1 MTTNKKTTAK
11 TDTPAVAGAA
21 PLPLFY
27 NKPTLLDSAVHS
39 NTGLGKNQTFA
50 FANGANALPVNLVEL
65 PQVAHYY
72 PVAFARDA
80 VATPVA
86 IVGVR
91 DNENLFVN
99 ARGEWTPNTYIPAYI
114 RRYPFILSENPDGS
128 ALSLCIEDA
137 PGVLDPKGEK
147 FFDDKKQPTQMSK
160 NAMEFCRSYHMA
172 AKQTQLFGQALAD
185 SGLLVDRA
193 AELTL
198 ASGQRIS
205 FSGFRIVDEE
215 KFNKLPEKTLAEWRN
230 KGWLAGVYAHLF
242 SGLHWGSIT
251 RLVNERP
258 AAAAPKKK

>member
-1 MTTNKKTTAK
+1 MTTNKKAAAPAPAK
-11 TDTPAVAGAA
+11 SDAA

-27 NKPTLLDSAVHS
+27 TKPTLLDSSIHAD
-39 NTGLGKNQTFA
+39 TGLGKNQTFA
-50 FANGANALPVNLVEL
+50 FSAGANALPVNLVEF

-72 PVAFARDA
+72 PIAFARDA

-99 ARGEWTPNTYIPAYI
+99 AKGEWAPNTYMPAYV
-114 RRYPFILSENPDGS
+114 RRFPFILSENPDGS

-137 PGVLDPKGEK
+137 PGVFDAKGEK
-147 FFDDKKQPTQMSK
+147 FFDDKKQPTQLSK

-172 AKQTQLFGQALAD
+172 AKQTQLFGQALVE

-193 AELTL
+193 AELTI
-198 ASGQRIS
+198 AGGQRIS
-205 FSGFRIVDEE
+205 FSGFRIIDEE
-215 KFNKLPEKTLAEWRN
+215 KFNKLPEKTLVEWRN

-242 SGLHWGSIT
+242 SGLHWGGIT
-251 RLVNERP
+251 RMVNERTP
-258 AAAAPKKK
+258 TADAKKK